1 VDKNWILSGQVGGQ
15 RTKNNKIKSL
25 FVEIM
30 EKNFKLE
37 INGQTL
43 EIKLNNWAEQ
53 ADASALIQLGETII
67 LATCVMSKKER
78 EGCDFLPL
86 TVEYEEKYYAA
97 GKIYGSRYLR
107 REGRSSNEAIL
118 NGRLIDRAIRPLF
131 PQWLRKEIQIVLTC
145 LSWDGKND
153 PDILGLL
160 GASLVLSIS
169 NIPWQGPV
177 GAVRISQLN
186 GDFVLNS
193 SHENKDQAKLELV
206 LSGIKKNQEIL
217 INMMEG
223 QADEMEEKN
232 VSIAIEKTLP
242 ELEKII
248 NFQEEIVKEIGKEKL
263 IISPPE
269 KDEELEIEVQKFL
282 EGKLEKILFE
292 KDKKEQTKDLDDLKK
307 DLIFFIKEKYQEEK
321 KEQDVLNILEE
332 KIEKTIK
339 KGIIKTEKRTDSR
352 GLNEL
357 RKITAKT
364 SVLPRAHGSG
374 LFSRGMTRA
383 LSVLTLGPPGDQQ
396 LFQEMEVVG
405 KKRFMH
411 HYNFPPYSVGEIKQ
425 MRGPGR
431 REIGHGML
439 AEKALKPLIPV
450 FEEFPYTIR
459 IVSEILSSNGSTS
472 MAAVSSSCLALMDAG
487 VPIKRPCAGISI
499 GLIEDN
505 NKQYLLTDIQGPED
519 HYGEMDL
526 KIAGTKQGITAI
538 QMDVKNK
545 GISSKLL
552 SLALEKAKK
561 ARQEILAIMEKE
573 ISSPRT
579 KLSPFAPKILTLQIS
594 PDKIKD
600 VIGPGGKMIHSITDE
615 FEVTIDVEDT
625 GMVFIT
631 AESKENAEKAKT
643 RIKDITREVQT
654 GELFQGKITRILSFG
669 AFAEILPKQEGL
681 IHISELDFKRVEKVE
696 DIVKIGD
703 IVPVKIISIDEQG
716 RINLSLKQAKQDG

>member
-1 VDKNWILSGQVGGQ
+1 
-15 RTKNNKIKSL
+15 
-25 FVEIM
+25 M
-30 EKNFKLE
+30 EKFFKLE
-37 INGQTL
+37 LNGQFL
-43 EIKLNNWAEQ
+43 EIKLNDWAEQ
-53 ADASALIQLGETII
+53 ADANALVQLGDTII
-67 LATCVMSKKER
+67 LATCVMSKQER
-78 EGCDFLPL
+78 EDCDFLPL

-118 NGRLIDRAIRPLF
+118 NARLIDRAIRPLF
-131 PQWLRKEIQIVLTC
+131 PKWLRREIQVVLTC

-193 SHENKDQAKLELV
+193 SYENKDQAKLELV

-223 QADEMEEKN
+223 QADEIEEKY
-232 VSIAIEKTLP
+232 VSVAIEKTLP
-242 ELEKII
+242 ELQKII
-248 NFQEEIVKEIGKEKL
+248 DFQEEITQKVGKEKL
-263 IISPPE
+263 VIPCPE
-269 KDEELEIEVQKFL
+269 KDEELENEIQKFL

-307 DLIFFIKEKYQEEK
+307 DLIFFIKEKYQEGK

-339 KGIIKTEKRTDSR
+339 KGIIKTKKRTDSR

-383 LSVLTLGPPGDQQ
+383 LSVLTLGSPGDQQ

-439 AEKALKPLIPV
+439 AEKALKPLIPA

-615 FEVTIDVEDT
+615 FEVTIDIEDT

-631 AESKENAEKAKT
+631 AESKENAERAKT
-643 RIKDITREVQT
+643 RIKDITNNKRYYQRST
-654 GELFQGKITRILSFG
+654 NWRT
-669 AFAEILPKQEGL
+669 
-681 IHISELDFKRVEKVE
+681 ISRKNH
-696 DIVKIGD
+696 
-703 IVPVKIISIDEQG
+703 Q
-716 RINLSLKQAKQDG
+716 NLKFWRFC